1 MIYAHSGAGC
11 LYKNGEYATFV
22 SSPKQSNL
30 KEDTIEY
37 GEKRN
42 ITVLLA
48 SDIKSKELYSTYKEP
63 LLSTKLLSN
72 KITSLINN
80 VGVVSSVNL
89 KIK

>member
-1 MIYAHSGAGC
+1 MDY
-11 LYKNGEYATFV
+11 YKRANE
-22 SSPKQSNL
+22 L

-42 ITVLLA
+42 TTVLLA
-48 SDIKSKELYSTYKEP
+48 SDIKSKKLYSTYEEP